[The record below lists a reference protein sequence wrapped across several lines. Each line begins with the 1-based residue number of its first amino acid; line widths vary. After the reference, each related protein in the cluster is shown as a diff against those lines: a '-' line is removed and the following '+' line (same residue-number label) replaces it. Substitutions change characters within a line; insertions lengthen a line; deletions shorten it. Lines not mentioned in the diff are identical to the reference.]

1 MREADV
7 GSPSADTGRAIS
19 DHRISCPA
27 SYGDA
32 APNHQWEISEA
43 VIGAADGT
51 GISPEKDAA
60 PIPMTIFQC
69 EQMFSELP
77 LKADTRR
84 LRRHVRNV
92 PQTEIHRR
100 GCRPLCL
107 PCGWPPYPRYF
118 TKRDRA

>member
-77 LKADTRR
+77 LKADLARCSW
-84 LRRHVRNV
+84 HVANV
-92 PQTEIHRR
+92 PNPDVARR
-100 GCRPLCL
+100 STINKE
-107 PCGWPPYPRYF
+107 RYGPVVQSF
-118 TKRDRA
+118 

>member
-77 LKADTRR
+77 LKDGVIGRPS
-84 LRRHVRNV
+84 LLK
-92 PQTEIHRR
+92 IF
-100 GCRPLCL
+100 GCCASGR
-107 PCGWPPYPRYF
+107 W
-118 TKRDRA
+118 